1 MSPPFGDKLQDLPA
15 AVVSGLTSFVTSA
28 VAAFGANLK
37 SVVLYG
43 SGAEGRLRPASDV
56 NLILVLSS
64 FDAAEADRIR
74 EPYAAVQAAIRLN
87 AMFLLE
93 DEVTHAILSFG
104 QKFSDILRRHRVL
117 YGVDPFAGA
126 HVPRAAAILR
136 LKQVLLNLTL
146 RLREEY
152 VERGTTPER
161 IAALIADT
169 AGPLRS
175 CAATLLELERKP
187 PLPPKE
193 ALIAIVTEF
202 QESGWEEVLAHVS
215 DAREKRELPMAIAD
229 QTLFRLMQLAARIG
243 SRAASLAD
251 V

>member
-1 MSPPFGDKLQDLPA
+1 MSPQLADKLQDLPA
-15 AVVSGLTSFVTSA
+15 AIVSGLTSFVASA
-28 VAAFGANLK
+28 VNVFGANLK

-64 FDAAEADRIR
+64 FDADEADRIR
-74 EPYAAVQAAIRLN
+74 EPFAAARAAIQLT

-93 DEVTHAILSFG
+93 HEVPQAILSFG
-104 QKFSDILRRHRVL
+104 QKFSDILRRNRVL
-117 YGVDPFAGA
+117 YGIDPFAGA

-136 LKQVLLNLTL
+136 LKQVLLNMTL

-161 IAALIADT
+161 IAALIADA

-175 CAATLLELERKP
+175 CAATLLELEGKP

-193 ALIAIVTEF
+193 ALIAIVTGF
-202 QESGWEEVLAHVS
+202 QESGWDEVLAHVS
-215 DAREKRELPMAIAD
+215 DAREKRELPVAIAD
-229 QTLFRLMQLAARIG
+229 QTLFRIMQLAARIG
-243 SRAASLAD
+243 SRAASLG
-251 V
+251 